1 MPLTKQTL
9 SLKFEKG
16 LNQKA
21 SDRTLNVPEMA
32 DIQNARFEKTGELR
46 RRHGLTPE
54 VDGTNPS
61 NVKYSADLSA
71 GTEFTKCE
79 QVVTYKDEL
88 LLMDGKNAYAQLK
101 NKMWVDKGPCDP
113 TIIRNDVLRDDASM
127 VQSRADL
134 AYTATG
140 GTGAL
145 GLLGAAYYEVDPSW
159 QGKTS
164 GTDSVTYKIYVQ
176 LYDYESMQEFGQ
188 RFEIAEYTFQPH
200 TNWTNERAYAAP
212 RVRLFAI
219 GDKFVVIYNKAVT
232 LSGPTYTTHVRYRV
246 IDTGTAS
253 LLLDEKP
260 SSTTSLLATG
270 KFAAWDACPF
280 HRYASGTSV
289 DGIAIFHRVDTGTN
303 AHTLQEYF
311 ISGSD
316 ELTTS
321 AGRSYNFAHSSYAR
335 NTEAFNKGTPNPYGY
350 FVRHLQPRGTDDD
363 TNAIYSV
370 GFNVLDTTVKGKLA
384 TIDAA
389 GGTLSLLG
397 SVVADP
403 DNKGILN
410 GSMVYEPPAS
420 GYATHCRVYYTT
432 LDDPHGPSGVYP
444 VRNSLRSMRV
454 QLSDGAA
461 TEKNKVGFNT
471 GLVSDPW
478 VFNEQIYYTIAE
490 TISPKAEETSDR
502 GTPLFSTGATYVVRD
517 TLDDTSTATYK
528 RERAVVVAKTL
539 ESDVAATPYV
549 DWFHL
554 NNDFPSSLDGA
565 LGYSMYWGCSPVIQ
579 GPNNDQR
586 YVGCSS
592 YIGQHLTG
600 DQAIFSTSLLTVSH
614 KPRRTLPSVEHNE
627 QLLIGGGFL
636 KSYAGHKVFEN
647 GFLRRPQIS
656 NVITGS
662 TGDVDGVTGRM
673 ESGTYYYRAVYEY
686 IDEAGNL
693 HRSAPSDPISTTI
706 GGSVSNAYRT
716 IKVYNLNHSLRHAE
730 NVRIVLYRT
739 LLNQT
744 NSFRV
749 ESQANSFDSLETT
762 FNDIHSDADLF
773 SAANPEA
780 AHEMLYTPGQAS
792 NGSPGSITDVAIH
805 KNRVVLAQADDRV
818 IVTKPTVRTLACEP
832 FPEQFFTFTEIEGG
846 TQQVF
851 GIESTGDHLVIF
863 SKNSLYA
870 VSGEGPDATGGGS
883 RFSGARLLTRGQGA
897 VEGTIHENTPAG
909 IIYQALRGIYL
920 LKRDLTVDYIGAPVE
935 DLGTYRAIGSLTN
948 DERHEVYV
956 VLGPKLDE
964 SADYTGYSTILVFNY
979 LYGAWTQYT
988 YDKAFV
994 GYNSPG
1000 AVLHS
1005 GDIYLGRM
1013 RYASSSGRSNND
1025 NQDSAVKSGLWK
1037 EDTSSYWDQ
1046 LYGSPATYS
1055 KFSTVVESPYIHT
1068 NNLQGAQRVYKLQF
1082 LGEYLGDHDITV
1094 NVKVDYDDSSAHSQ
1108 TKTASELTDKNIY
1121 RVHVK
1126 RQRCRALKVT
1136 HTIAPNSS
1144 SVQTNGL
1151 FKLAGMALEVGFRP
1165 TTFKL
1170 PKGDTI

>member
-46 RRHGLTPE
+46 RRYGLTPE
-54 VDGTNPS
+54 VSSNNPS
-61 NVKYSADLSA
+61 NVAYSTSLGS

-79 QVVTYKDEL
+79 QVATYGDEL
-88 LLMDGKNAYAQLK
+88 LLMDGKNAYGKLEDGS
-101 NKMWVDKGPCDP
+101 WVDKGPCDP
-113 TIIRNDVLRDDASM
+113 TIVRNDILRDDASM

-140 GTGAL
+140 GTGGLAL
-145 GLLGAAYYEVDPSW
+145 MGAAYYEVDPSW

-164 GTDSVTYKIYVQ
+164 GTDTLTYKIYVQ
-176 LYDYESMQEFGQ
+176 LYDYASMQEFGE
-188 RFEIAEYTFQPH
+188 RLEIAEYTFQPH

-246 IDTGTAS
+246 IDTGES
-253 LLLDEKP
+253 SMLGSELP
-260 SSTTSLLATG
+260 SSTTSLVATG
-270 KFAAWDACPF
+270 KFAAWDACAF
-280 HRYASGTSV
+280 HRHASGTSV

-311 ISGSD
+311 ISGSNT
-316 ELTTS
+316 LTTS
-321 AGRSYNFAHSSYAR
+321 AGRSYDFAHSSYAR

-350 FVRHLQPRGTDDD
+350 FVRHVQPRGPDDD

-370 GFNVLDTTVKGKLA
+370 GFNVLDSTVKGKIA

-389 GGTLSLLG
+389 GASLSLLG

-410 GSMVYEPPAS
+410 GSAIHEPVAS
-420 GYATHCRVYYTT
+420 GSPTHIRLYYTT
-432 LDDPHGPSGVYP
+432 LDDPHGASSVYP
-444 VRNSLRSMRV
+444 VTNSIRSMRV

-461 TEKNKVGFNT
+461 TEKNKIVHNS

-478 VFNEQIYYTIAE
+478 VFNLQIYYVLAE

-502 GTPLFSTGATYVVRD
+502 TTPLFTTGATYVVRD
-517 TLDDTSTATYK
+517 TLDDTSAATYK
-528 RERAVVVAKTL
+528 RERASLVAKTN
-539 ESDVAATPYV
+539 ESDVAVTPYV
-549 DWFHL
+549 DWFNL
-554 NNDFPSSLDGA
+554 NNDFPALANGG
-565 LGYSMYWGCSPVIQ
+565 LGYNMFWGCSPVIQ
-579 GPNNDQR
+579 ASNDDQHLI
-586 YVGCSS
+586 GCSS
-592 YIGQHLTG
+592 YLGAHLTG

-636 KSYAGHKVFEN
+636 KSYSGHKVFEN

-656 NVITGS
+656 NDITGS
-662 TGDVDGVTGRM
+662 TGNINGVTGRM

-706 GGSVSNAYRT
+706 GGSVTNGYRT
-716 IKVYNLNHSLRHAE
+716 IKVYNLVHSLRHKE

-749 ESQANSFDSLETT
+749 EDQANDFDALETT
-762 FNDIHSDADLF
+762 FHDIHRDIDLF
-773 SAANPEA
+773 DAANPEA
-780 AHEMLYTPGQAS
+780 AHEMLYTAGAAAV
-792 NGSPGSITDVAIH
+792 GSPGSITDLAVH
-805 KNRVVLAQADDRV
+805 KNRVVLAQSDDRV
-818 IVTKPTVRTLACEP
+818 VVTKPTIRTVACEP

-846 TQQVF
+846 TQKIY

-863 SKNSLYA
+863 SKNSLFA

-883 RFSGARLLTRGQGA
+883 RFSGARLLTKGQGA

-909 IIYQALRGIYL
+909 IIYQSPRGFYL
-920 LKRDLTVDYIGAPVE
+920 LKRGLEVDYVGASVE
-935 DLGTYRAIGSLTN
+935 DLGAYRAIGSITN
-948 DERHEVYV
+948 DARHEVYL
-956 VLGPKLDE
+956 VLGPNLDE
-964 SADYTGYSTILVFNY
+964 SADYTGYSTVLVFNY
-979 LYGAWTQYT
+979 LFGAWTQYT
-988 YDKAFV
+988 YDKAYV

-1000 AVLHS
+1000 AVLHQ
-1005 GDIYLGRM
+1005 GDIYFGRM
-1013 RYASSSGRSNND
+1013 RYASASGRSD
-1025 NQDSAVKSGLWK
+1025 NYAQDSAVKSGVWK

-1046 LYGSPATYS
+1046 LYGASPTYS